1 MLTYADLLACE
12 LHCCG
17 GVEGNCALEEVQ
29 RIAVLHTSAYVS
41 IRQRMTCCCCALE
54 EVQRLAVRMREHTP
68 AYVSIRTRQ
77 HTSAYVSIRSKRLS
91 ASVSSHVL
99 HPSASVSIRQH
110 PSA

>member
-1 MLTYADLLACE
+1 
-12 LHCCG
+12 
-17 GVEGNCALEEVQ
+17 VEGNCALEEVQ

-68 AYVSIRTRQ
+68 AYASIRQ
-77 HTSAYVSIRSKRLS
+77 HTYPSAYVSICQHTLEEVERLS
-91 ASVSSHVL
+91 LLPRVASVSIRQ